1 MLRPR
6 HTDSNPAERLR
17 LARAA
22 PLDLYDYA
30 TQRPGRIVPFAR
42 RTPEMIAVTDD
53 WPAIVPITPAEVAI
67 IEAYLGD
74 VLDEL
79 FGPLP

>member
-1 MLRPR
+1 MPRARLHRSDSAERPR
-6 HTDSNPAERLR
+6 LLVAG
-17 LARAA
+17 

-30 TQRPGRIVPFAR
+30 VQAAERAARPSR
-42 RTPEMIAVTDD
+42 PEPDPITVTDD
-53 WPAIVPITPAEVAI
+53 WPDILPVTDAEVRI
-67 IEAYLGD
+67 IEAHFGD

>member
-1 MLRPR
+1 MALG
-6 HTDSNPAERLR
+6 
-17 LARAA
+17 AA

-30 TQRPGRIVPFAR
+30 AQAAERAARPAR
-42 RTPEMIAVTDD
+42 ADPDPITVTDD
-53 WPAIVPITPAEVAI
+53 WPDVVPITDAEVCI
-67 IEAYLGD
+67 IEAHFGD